1 MQISQKTIDQCNYNA
16 DGTITESYR
25 NFLKKLGRTDEEI
38 QRREKRKQAELE
50 MDSLIA
56 AHNSSVSGGD
66 LHIAR
71 QGLSIEEELTQG
83 FISLD
88 DF

>member
-1 MQISQKTIDQCNYNA
+1 MQIPQKAIDKCSYNA

-25 NFLKKLGRTDEEI
+25 NFLKKLGTTDEEI
-38 QRREKRKQAELE
+38 QQIEKMEQEERE
-50 MDSLIA
+50 MDRLIA